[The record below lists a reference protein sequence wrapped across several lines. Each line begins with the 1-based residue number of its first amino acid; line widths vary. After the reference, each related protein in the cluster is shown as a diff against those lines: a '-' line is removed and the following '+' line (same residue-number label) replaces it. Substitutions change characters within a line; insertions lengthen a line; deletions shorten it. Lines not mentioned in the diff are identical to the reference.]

1 MEKHIIKG
9 QNQSSYRDELTSL
22 FIKEG
27 IPAVNAKSFSNVL
40 NSSQYK
46 EAIRFQKLRLKEL
59 NIEIN

>member
-1 MEKHIIKG
+1 MEEQIIKG
-9 QNQSSYRDELTSL
+9 QNQSAYIDELTSL

-27 IPAVNAKSFSNVL
+27 IPVVNAKSFSNVL

-46 EAIRFQKLRLKEL
+46 EAIRLQKLRLKEL